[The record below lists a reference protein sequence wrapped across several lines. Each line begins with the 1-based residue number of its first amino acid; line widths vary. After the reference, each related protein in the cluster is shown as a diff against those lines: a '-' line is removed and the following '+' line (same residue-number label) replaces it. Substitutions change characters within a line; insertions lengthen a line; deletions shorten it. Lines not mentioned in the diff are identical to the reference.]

1 MLLCEGRSLA
11 FFFLK
16 EISLDRSYVRV
27 KRTERCM
34 SVRELFAS
42 GSQDKLREFKI
53 QNLKR
58 FKRLETFIAMRHCQI
73 SMILVDSSLRE
84 GNKSF

>member
-1 MLLCEGRSLA
+1 M
-11 FFFLK
+11 
-16 EISLDRSYVRV
+16 SYVRV

-58 FKRLETFIAMRHCQI
+58 FKRLETFIAM
-73 SMILVDSSLRE
+73 
-84 GNKSF
+84 

>member
-1 MLLCEGRSLA
+1 
-11 FFFLK
+11 
-16 EISLDRSYVRV
+16 
-27 KRTERCM
+27 M